1 MEEEKDK
8 LSPKN
13 GEEFTGTTVRLKKKY
28 KEDKSN
34 ALGNGFFI
42 EPDKIV
48 TNVHVLA
55 GAEKITAKS
64 INTETDYTVEGIIA
78 FDDINDFAVLKVVEE
93 GTPFPLGNSK
103 KVRKGEQV
111 CVFGHRKK
119 NTNRVEGTV
128 NSIRNS
134 GKHIVAEFNMTDMQG
149 YSGSPVLNTKGEV
162 IAIVRSG
169 ISPVDEAES
178 SEGTN
183 IASNLLKNLLNETNE
198 VESLD
203 AWQKRSRI
211 YAYVK
216 SSDAHLK
223 RQHGDIKEA
232 IACYDDAIRLNPDL
246 AADYTNRASLMFY
259 LEKRDEYLFN
269 TLSAHK
275 LNRERFSLTRFG
287 MFLSWQLRFIR
298 LSLHAG
304 FIRFIS
310 KLVGEST
317 WFDIQ
322 AQVRFRLA
330 KRRIANGDISDILNI
345 YQAIIDEFTEVINQE
360 PIEKKKK
367 YLYAA
372 KTSYKEAI
380 ADLSEV
386 INQKPKRAKSYHSRG
401 MAKYIFGQFESQH
414 RNLKEARKLY
424 QGTIDDYSEAI
435 NRKLKG
441 LYIYNHI
448 GQVKHQLAQLKSQQ
462 GNTEAAQNLYQEIIS
477 DSDDAIQS
485 EMECDACRTAIHFNR
500 GAAKAAL
507 EDHES
512 AIEDYDMSIKLNPKY
527 AKAYNNRGKAKQ
539 ALGHHEDAEADF
551 AKAKELDPNIEKST
565 S

>member
-1 MEEEKDK
+1 MEQERDDIS
-8 LSPKN
+8 LQN
-13 GEEFTGTTVRLKKKY
+13 TVEFIGTTVRLKKKY

-42 EPDKIV
+42 ESDKIA
-48 TNVHVLA
+48 TNVHVIA
-55 GAEKITAKS
+55 GASTITAKC

-78 FDDINDFAVLKVVEE
+78 FDDINDLAVLKVVEE
-93 GTPFPLGNSK
+93 GTPFSLGNSK
-103 KVRKGEQV
+103 KVRKGEQI

-119 NTNRVEGTV
+119 KTNRVEGTV

-162 IAIVRSG
+162 IAIISSG
-169 ISPVDEAES
+169 SPPVDEAES

-203 AWQKRSRI
+203 TWQKRPRI
-211 YAYVK
+211 QAYVK
-216 SSDAHLK
+216 SYDAYLS

-246 AADYTNRASLMFY
+246 ADVYRNRASVMFY
-259 LEKRDEYLFN
+259 LEKRDEFLLN
-269 TLSAHK
+269 TLSAYK
-275 LNRERFSLTRFG
+275 LNRERFSLTCFG
-287 MFLSWQLRFIR
+287 LFFSWQSRFIK
-298 LSLHAG
+298 LSLVSG
-304 FIRFIS
+304 FQRLTR
-310 KLVGEST
+310 KLVGEGT
-317 WFDIQ
+317 WFEIQ
-322 AQVRFRLA
+322 AKVRFHFT
-330 KRRIANGDISDILNI
+330 KRKIAEGEISDVLNI
-345 YQAIIDEFTEVINQE
+345 YQAIIDEFTDVINQE
-360 PIEKKKK
+360 PIEKKQK
-367 YLYAA
+367 YLYIA
-372 KTSYKEAI
+372 KKSYKEAI

-386 INQKPKRAKSYHSRG
+386 MNKKPKRAKSYHSRG
-401 MAKYIFGQFESQH
+401 MAKYIFGQFESKH

-424 QGTIDDYSEAI
+424 QGTINDYSEAI

-448 GQVKHQLAQLKSQQ
+448 GQVKHQLAQLKSRQ

-477 DSDDAIQS
+477 DSDEAIQS
-485 EMECDACRTAIHFNR
+485 EMECDACRTAIHYNR

-507 EDHES
+507 EDHEG
-512 AIEDYDMSIKLNPKY
+512 AIEDYDMSIRLNLKY

-539 ALGHHEDAEADF
+539 ALGHHEDAIVDF
-551 AKAKELDPNIEKST
+551 AKAKELDPNIE
-565 S
+565 